1 MQGCL
6 AGRVRPTNAIHLL
19 PSHRR
24 SLDTSGAIEDTSA
37 DEAAQTGNTETA
49 VRDTGRNNYVAGNRL
64 TSIVERDER
73 RPRLGLPIQ
82 LCEPDQIARSRN
94 LAPSELVLRVDLHRN
109 CGQAVPDGASIWL
122 PRAMSR
128 QS

>member
-64 TSIVERDER
+64 TSIVERENDDQDWGCR
-73 RPRLGLPIQ
+73 SSYASRIKLLGHATSPL
-82 LCEPDQIARSRN
+82 RSW
-94 LAPSELVLRVDLHRN
+94 S
-109 CGQAVPDGASIWL
+109 
-122 PRAMSR
+122 
-128 QS
+128 